1 VNVICGESD
10 NGKSAVI
17 RAIRWVM
24 DNYPSGTDS
33 INSSWNENFK
43 EPLSVRIYTEK
54 GWVEKIRTKTRNGYT
69 ICKGEN
75 EPVELSA
82 VGRTVPKEVTEFFNL
97 SDVNFQYQLDPPYL
111 LSMTPGQAS
120 QYLNEIVHLD
130 SIDKIMSIADSD
142 KRQLSSEQK
151 TVESDIKKFTEQLE
165 ELSWVDEANNIYKRA
180 EHLDKLVSAANNNIT
195 GLTEDITR
203 FEEYSNQIVDLSE
216 HKKLIEQIESVTLY
230 DTEELENSINSYQ
243 AYGSQIVDTSKA
255 QKLIN
260 HIDSNI
266 LTDIT
271 ELESSILQFEKSIN
285 FISELDKEIET
296 LNRQMPERCPYCN
309 SLLKEHECL

>member
-1 VNVICGESD
+1 
-10 NGKSAVI
+10 
-17 RAIRWVM
+17 
-24 DNYPSGTDS
+24 
-33 INSSWNENFK
+33 
-43 EPLSVRIYTEK
+43 
-54 GWVEKIRTKTRNGYT
+54 
-69 ICKGEN
+69 
-75 EPVELSA
+75 
-82 VGRTVPKEVTEFFNL
+82 
-97 SDVNFQYQLDPPYL
+97 
-111 LSMTPGQAS
+111 MTPGQAS

-195 GLTEDITR
+195 GLTEGITR